1 MVAVPDMVGADV
13 EEGTAEVVEE
23 AIEGDLRYP
32 QNQPLNHKIEA
43 KA

>member
-1 MVAVPDMVGADV
+1 MVGADV
-13 EEGTAEVVEE
+13 EEATAVVEE
-23 AIEGDLRYP
+23 ATEGDLRYP